1 MTYKRRQAVVSSGP
15 GGSSQVNIQFSDEG
29 VPLGSTGTVTDV
41 NFVGNS
47 VAATRSGN
55 MLTVSIPTPAL
66 LLSHI
71 ADTANPHA
79 TTAAQVGLGNVDNT
93 SDLNKPISTATQTA
107 LNLKADIT
115 SLPTYLTTTMNFGP
129 VSARRAT
136 SSVDI
141 TSLSGLT
148 PASYIDAFPMAEAT
162 ADHSADGVRVDA
174 VDYIGQY
181 LSPTSVR
188 VFGNVRRGRT
198 YGDRTIRVVI
208 R

>member
-1 MTYKRRQAVVSSGP
+1 MTYKRRQAALPP
-15 GGSSQVNIQFSDEG
+15 GFGGQERIQFSDEG
-29 VPLGSTGTVTDV
+29 VPLGTNGTVTDV

-47 VAATRSGN
+47 VTATRSGN

-93 SDLNKPISTATQTA
+93 SDINKPISTATQTA

-115 SLPTYLTTTMNFGP
+115 SLPTYATATMNFGL

-148 PASYIDAFPMAEAT
+148 SASYCDAFPMAEAT

-174 VDYIGQY
+174 VDYICQF

-188 VFGNVRRGRT
+188 VFGSSVRGHT
-198 YGDRTIRVVI
+198 YGNRTVRVVI

>member
-1 MTYKRRQAVVSSGP
+1 MTYKRRQGRLPSSG
-15 GGSSQVNIQFSDEG
+15 GGGQALIQFSDEG
-29 VPLGSTGTVTDV
+29 VPLGTAGTVTDV
-41 NFVGNS
+41 NFTGNEVTVTRVGNMVT
-47 VAATRSGN
+47 VAVPTSTL
-55 MLTVSIPTPAL
+55 LTA
-66 LLSHI
+66 HI

-79 TTAAQVGLGNVDNT
+79 TTAAQVGLGNVNNT
-93 SDLNKPISTATQTA
+93 SDLNKPISAATQTA

-115 SLPTYLTTTMNFGP
+115 SLPTYLTATMNFGL

-148 PASYIDAFPMAEAT
+148 AASYIEAFPMAEAT

-174 VDYIGQY
+174 VDYICQY

-188 VFGNVRRGRT
+188 VFGNVRRGRA